1 MGLDISLLYPLSP
14 LAFFFIMGGGRNWEI
29 QKRLEIP
36 HNEDTGKKT
45 FHFGFPHNAK
55 RIERA
60 SEWDEISC
68 RLHTIDMGLD
78 WIGFTGR
85 LACLY
90 FWVAIILS
98 TASYLSS
105 FPPVPPLLAMQ
116 GLREEGGIE
125 REREREMD
133 KGFLTTS
140 DSCIYFRGTNLS
152 AYHGGSIIY
161 THHNENTIFTI
172 LSNFSI
178 MLSVAYYSISPV
190 KYAAMNQN
198 DSKIPHIIH

>member
-1 MGLDISLLYPLSP
+1 MVRVRERKRWGWGMGDGGWEKGEGGKGNLLAHSFAFLFTCLLVCCSLATMGLDISLLYPFSP

-98 TASYLSS
+98 TAS
-105 FPPVPPLLAMQ
+105 
-116 GLREEGGIE
+116 
-125 REREREMD
+125 
-133 KGFLTTS
+133 
-140 DSCIYFRGTNLS
+140 
-152 AYHGGSIIY
+152 
-161 THHNENTIFTI
+161 
-172 LSNFSI
+172 
-178 MLSVAYYSISPV
+178 
-190 KYAAMNQN
+190 
-198 DSKIPHIIH
+198 